1 MKYQKTYC
9 SQCGNEFGSGDAG
22 FSSCAE
28 HMRGNKD
35 LMFSQWYDSLEGTK
49 SQGFAYKA
57 WCAGWNAALTPV
69 KCDCITPEPCDL
81 YDKCLRGQK

>member
-1 MKYQKTYC
+1 MAEINEAEEFAWQQLERKQAQKENKVEI
-9 SQCGNEFGSGDAG
+9 S
-22 FSSCAE
+22 
-28 HMRGNKD
+28 KD

-57 WCAGWNAALTPV
+57 WCAGWNAANETKLVRCDCLTP
-69 KCDCITPEPCDL
+69 ERCDL